1 MLLLPL
7 LLQLKAKGQLP
18 PTPAPEEEKKD
29 DKPSFKPFA
38 GKGFSLRG

>member
-1 MLLLPL
+1 M
-7 LLQLKAKGQLP
+7 LQLKAKGQLQ

-29 DKPSFKPFA
+29 DEPAFKPFA